1 MTKTKKN
8 NSPFFFF
15 NTFSVLHHTVCIY
28 SVHNETTDKRKKN
41 MYRMD
46 DVQFILVQ
54 MQNKELLTIC

>member
-8 NSPFFFF
+8 NSPFFF

-28 SVHNETTDKRKKN
+28 SVHNETTKEKKN

-46 DVQFILVQ
+46 NVQFILVQ